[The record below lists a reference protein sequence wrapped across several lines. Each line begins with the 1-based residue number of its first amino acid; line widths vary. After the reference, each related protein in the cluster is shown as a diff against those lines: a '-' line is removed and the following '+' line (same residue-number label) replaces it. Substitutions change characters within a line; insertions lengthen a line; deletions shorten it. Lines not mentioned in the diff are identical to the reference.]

1 MTLLFNNIIQSLNL
15 LTQYIVI
22 SLENATTLLVIKKNV
37 ALYVRAK
44 KYKATI
50 ICVK

>member
-15 LTQYIVI
+15 LTQYIDI
-22 SLENATTLLVIKKNV
+22 SLENATALIIIKKNV
-37 ALYVRAK
+37 TLHIKAK

-50 ICVK
+50 ICAK